1 MQVTRYLFQSPY
13 SSQVQVG
20 RPDTSTSGEQKSSVD
35 DSGLQKAANQSLEKA
50 QSFKATQTAEVKPTV
65 SSSSTLDIYA

>member
-20 RPDTSTSGEQKSSVD
+20 RPDVSSSGEQKSAQS
-35 DSGLQKAANQSLEKA
+35 DSGLQKAVNQPLEEA
-50 QSFKATQTAEVKPTV
+50 QSFKETQVQEVEPTV
-65 SSSSTLDIYA
+65 KSDILLDIYA